1 MYCSHCGAQIP
12 EDSAFCPKCGQ
23 KPGRAGEPVAQT
35 AAASTAPPPYPQQT
49 QPVYV
54 RSTKSRLEFTEEY
67 YRDHQYY
74 NWQKTKRPTNIGG
87 LILFA
92 LPWLAILILQ
102 DNLNMSENEFIS
114 VVIYC
119 YVAGV
124 ICMILWGVAMTKMKK
139 IEAEAEN
146 AYRNYERNLER
157 GQTSSRS
164 SSIFSDSGRS
174 NRNRASAPVNST
186 YGWKCPSCGRVNANY
201 VGTCACGKRKP

>member
-74 NWQKTKRPTNIGG
+74 SWQKTKRTTSIGAT
-87 LILFA
+87 ILLV
-92 LPWLAILILQ
+92 LPWLAILIFQEDLDMTQ
-102 DNLNMSENEFIS
+102 SEFTNL
-114 VVIYC
+114 VIVC
-119 YVAGV
+119 YVVAV
-124 ICMILWGVAMTKMKK
+124 IFYIICGAVLMKMKR

-146 AYRNYERNLER
+146 AYQSYERNLER
-157 GQTSSRS
+157 GQTSGRS
-164 SSIFSDSGRS
+164 SSIFSDSSRGNPNLS
-174 NRNRASAPVNST
+174 SAAANST

-201 VGTCACGKRKP
+201 VGTCACGKRKS